1 MGLNWLFTLA
11 AAAAGSIAAKK
22 VKLPVPYMVGAMIG
36 TAVYNVITGDAE
48 TVWNAK
54 FFSQALSGIFVGLSI
69 SRDDLKSMGRL
80 IKPAFILCIGFA
92 FFTAGAGYLIY
103 RLYSLDLATSFLVCV
118 PGGMIDI
125 SLMAYDFNA
134 DPVMVS
140 FIQTFR
146 VFSVLLIFPPIISV
160 LSKHMKKNPGQTNME
175 NIGKTEEKSGGGGP
189 WNRTE
194 VRFLATTAAAL
205 GGGYLGLISGIP
217 AATLTFSMLAVAAFN
232 LISGKAYF
240 PDKYRKYVQLV
251 AGTII
256 GAGITIETVIDLRY
270 AVLPMLTV
278 IFLYLIFDLLISIVM
293 TKTGGVDYLTSLF
306 AASPAGASDMAL
318 IASEIGGQSPKIA
331 LLHVCR
337 LLSVYMLFPTW
348 VKFLISVFSS

>member
-36 TAVYNVITGDAE
+36 TAVYNVITGEAQI
-48 TVWNAK
+48 VWNAR
-54 FFSQALSGIFVGLSI
+54 FFTQALSGIFVGLSI
-69 SRDDLKSMGRL
+69 SRDDLKNISLL
-80 IKPAFILCIGFA
+80 IKPALIMCVGFA
-92 FFTAGAGYLIY
+92 FFTAGAGYLIHC
-103 RLYSLDLATSFLVCV
+103 LYSLDLATSFLVCV

-134 DPVMVS
+134 DPAMVS

-146 VFSVLLIFPPIISV
+146 VFSVPLFFPPIISA
-160 LSKHMKKNPGQTNME
+160 LSKHLKTSEQDAVKDIRE
-175 NIGKTEEKSGGGGP
+175 TEEKSREEGV
-189 WNRTE
+189 WNKRGIN
-194 VRFLATTAAAL
+194 FFATTVIAL
-205 GGGYLGLISGIP
+205 GGGYLGLISGMP
-217 AATLTFSMLAVAAFN
+217 AGTMSFAMLAVAAFN
-232 LISGKAYF
+232 LISGRAYF

-251 AGTII
+251 AGTVI
-256 GAGITIETVIDLRY
+256 GVGITMETVVNLRY
-270 AVLPMLTV
+270 AILPMLTV
-278 IFLYLIFDLLISIVM
+278 ILFYLVFDFLISIAM
-293 TKTGGVDYLTSLF
+293 TKTGGVDYLSSLF

-337 LLSVYMLFPTW
+337 LLAVYMLFPTW
-348 VKFLISVFSS
+348 VKFLISGLS